1 MKFMANSQNSPLFTE
16 HGIPIRNLW
25 HMLLYAWNE
34 PSLQNQVSMGDVE
47 QAPTLDSLL
56 ALILIRLLEQ
66 RLRIGLGR
74 GYVEETERLRRVRGK
89 VNFAESLKQQTF
101 ERGEAISDF
110 QQYSANEPR
119 NQILRSTLRRLVQ
132 VGEFGTDQAAAE
144 VLRHRLRRL
153 VRSLHGV
160 DLVELTP
167 ELVRRQQFAQNEN
180 DYLLMLS
187 VCELVVLRQMPLE
200 QEGAQPLPRLDRDAM
215 ILHRVYE
222 RFVANFYRLHLTD
235 WEVNAQKLLD
245 WHAPET
251 NEHLPS
257 MVPDLILREHA
268 SGQIV
273 ILDTKFTAASLIENQ
288 WGKPIYDSSHL
299 YQLYAYLRSQEE
311 LSAAHRTAAG
321 ILLYPAVKT
330 HLSDRVELQGHTVR
344 IECVDLAA
352 EWQEVERQLMKVVK
366 GD

>member
-1 MKFMANSQNSPLFTE
+1 MANPLFTE

-25 HMLLYAWNE
+25 HMLLYVWNE
-34 PSLQNQVSMGDVE
+34 PALQNQVSIGDAE
-47 QAPTLDSLL
+47 EAPTLDALL
-56 ALILIRLLEQ
+56 ALILIRMLEQ

-119 NQILRSTLRRLVQ
+119 NQIIRSTLARLVQ
-132 VGEFGTDQAAAE
+132 VGEFGADKAE
-144 VLRHRLRRL
+144 AETLRHRLRRL
-153 VRSLHGV
+153 VRNLHGV
-160 DLVELTP
+160 DLIELTP

-180 DYLLMLS
+180 DYRLMLS
-187 VCELVVLRQMPLE
+187 VCELVVLHQMPLE
-200 QEGAQPLPRLDRDAM
+200 DAGAHALPRLDHDALL
-215 ILHRVYE
+215 LHRIYE
-222 RFVANFYRLHLTD
+222 RFVANFYRIQLHG
-235 WEVNAQKLLD
+235 WEVSAQKRLD

-257 MVPDLILREHA
+257 MVPDLILREYA
-268 SGQIV
+268 SGRIV
-273 ILDTKFTAASLIENQ
+273 ILDTKFTAASLVENQ
-288 WGKPIYDSSHL
+288 WGKPIYDSAHL

-311 LSAAHRTAAG
+311 LSAAHRIAEG
-321 ILLYPAVKT
+321 ILLYPAVKA
-330 HLSDRVELQGHTVR
+330 HLSERVELQGHTVR

-366 GD
+366 GK